1 MLREGEVLEEQKETL
16 PSLMAH
22 DSLALTTLSKAFE
35 QAGDYVLRFVVNP
48 SRKHEANF
56 SNNSAQILVKVKQD
70 NIAPTMLVQV
80 NGRIPQNYEHFPP

>member
-1 MLREGEVLEEQKETL
+1 V
-16 PSLMAH
+16 AH
-22 DSLALTTLSKAFE
+22 DSIVLPVFSKAFE

-56 SNNSAQILVKVKQD
+56 SNNSTQVLVNVKQD

-80 NGRIPQNYEHFPP
+80 NGRIAQNFEHFSPNPTLKFSYGIIIALFF